1 MEQQQTLK
9 TKAFK
14 MLPTEIE
21 ALEIAL
27 KGFEGATQAE
37 QLRNAIMIAEKT
49 MNHDL
54 TMSQLPDNVAKVYAG
69 DKEKIQ
75 TALSMIM
82 SVFESQATTVNAQL
96 QKREDELLKVYNKEL
111 DKLTKDNDSLFAKN
125 EGLEEQLIKFK
136 ESLEARTNEF
146 ETQQAEFTSEIDT
159 LKTEKSHL
167 EKEVTIR
174 EEMITDLKVTIQ
186 KQDADI
192 EAKKQ
197 EIDDTNKEIA
207 DLAKDAREDKIELKS
222 LRDKSELL
230 SNQLGESTKYNSD
243 LSNENNLLQV
253 KVENLESKVA
263 DLKVQNAKYEDEVA
277 QLKAQVQAELQKQ
290 VDMQQQLMQLM
301 SQMTQQ
307 QPKEDA
313 SNKENDGK

>member
-82 SVFESQATTVNAQL
+82 SVFESQATAVNAQL
-96 QKREDELLKVYNKEL
+96 QKREDELLKAYNKEL
-111 DKLTKDNDSLFAKN
+111 DKLTKHNDSLSAKN

-146 ETQQAEFTSEIDT
+146 ETQRADFTVEIDT

-167 EKEVTIR
+167 EKEVIIR
-174 EEMITDLKVTIQ
+174 EEMITDLKATIQ

-192 EAKKQ
+192 EAK
-197 EIDDTNKEIA
+197 NKEIA
-207 DLAKDAREDKIELKS
+207 DLAKDAREDKNELKQ
-222 LRDKSELL
+222 LRDKNELL
-230 SNQLGESTKYNSD
+230 SNQLGEATKYNSD
-243 LSNENNLLQV
+243 LSNENNLLKV
-253 KVENLESKVA
+253 KVENLESKVD

-301 SQMTQQ
+301 SQMAQQ
-307 QPKEDA
+307 QQLKDDVKGDE
-313 SNKENDGK
+313 

>member
-1 MEQQQTLK
+1 MEQQTLK

-21 ALEIAL
+21 ALESSL

-37 QLRNAIMIAEKT
+37 QLKNAIAIAEQA
-49 MNHDL
+49 MNQDL
-54 TMSQLPDNVAKVYAG
+54 TMSQLPDQVAKVYAG

-82 SVFESQATTVNAQL
+82 SVFESQATAVNAQL
-96 QKREDELLKVYNKEL
+96 QKREDELLKAYNKEL
-111 DKLTKDNDSLFAKN
+111 DKLTKHNDSLSAKN
-125 EGLEEQLIKFK
+125 EGLEEQLIKSK

-146 ETQQAEFTSEIDT
+146 ETQRADFTVEIDT

-167 EKEVTIR
+167 EKEVIIR
-174 EEMITDLKVTIQ
+174 EEMITDLKATIQ

-192 EAKKQ
+192 EAK
-197 EIDDTNKEIA
+197 NKEIA
-207 DLAKDAREDKIELKS
+207 DLAKDAREDKNELKQ
-222 LRDKSELL
+222 LRDKNELL
-230 SNQLGESTKYNSD
+230 SNQLGEATKYNSD
-243 LSNENNLLQV
+243 LSNENNLLKV
-253 KVENLESKVA
+253 KVENLESKVD

-301 SQMTQQ
+301 SQMAQQ
-307 QPKEDA
+307 QQLKDDVKGDE
-313 SNKENDGK
+313 

>member
-136 ESLEARTNEF
+136 ESLEAEQMNWKPR
-146 ETQQAEFTSEIDT
+146 
-159 LKTEKSHL
+159 
-167 EKEVTIR
+167 
-174 EEMITDLKVTIQ
+174 
-186 KQDADI
+186 KQI
-192 EAKKQ
+192 
-197 EIDDTNKEIA
+197 
-207 DLAKDAREDKIELKS
+207 S
-222 LRDKSELL
+222 L
-230 SNQLGESTKYNSD
+230 
-243 LSNENNLLQV
+243 
-253 KVENLESKVA
+253 SK
-263 DLKVQNAKYEDEVA
+263 LIH
-277 QLKAQVQAELQKQ
+277 
-290 VDMQQQLMQLM
+290 
-301 SQMTQQ
+301 
-307 QPKEDA
+307 
-313 SNKENDGK
+313 

>member
-146 ETQQAEFTSEIDT
+146 ETQRADFTVEIDT

-167 EKEVTIR
+167 QKEVIIR
-174 EEMITDLKVTIQ
+174 EEMITDLKATIQ

-192 EAKKQ
+192 EAK
-197 EIDDTNKEIA
+197 NKEIA
-207 DLAKDAREDKIELKS
+207 DLAKDAREDKNELKQ
-222 LRDKSELL
+222 LRDKNELL
-230 SNQLGESTKYNSD
+230 SNQLGEATKYNSD
-243 LSNENNLLQV
+243 LSNENNLLKV
-253 KVENLESKVA
+253 KVENLESKVD

-301 SQMTQQ
+301 SQMAQQ
-307 QPKEDA
+307 QQLKDDVKGDE
-313 SNKENDGK
+313 

>member
-1 MEQQQTLK
+1 MEQQTLK

-21 ALEIAL
+21 ALESSL

-37 QLRNAIMIAEKT
+37 QLKNAIAIAEQA
-49 MNHDL
+49 MNQDL
-54 TMSQLPDNVAKVYAG
+54 TMSQLPDQVAKVYAG

-82 SVFESQATTVNAQL
+82 SVFESQATAVNAQL
-96 QKREDELLKVYNKEL
+96 QKREDELLKAYNKEL
-111 DKLTKDNDSLFAKN
+111 DKLTKHNDSLSAKN
-125 EGLEEQLIKFK
+125 EGLEEQLIKSK
-136 ESLEARTNEF
+136 ESLEVKSNEF
-146 ETQQAEFTSEIDT
+146 ETQRAEFTAELDT
-159 LKTEKSHL
+159 LKTEKTHL

-174 EEMITDLKVTIQ
+174 EEMIIDLKATIQ

-192 EAKKQ
+192 EAK
-197 EIDDTNKEIA
+197 NKEIA
-207 DLAKDAREDKIELKS
+207 DLAKDAREDKNELKQ
-222 LRDKSELL
+222 LRDKNELL
-230 SNQLGESTKYNSD
+230 SNQLGEATKYNSD
-243 LSNENNLLQV
+243 LSNENNLLKV
-253 KVENLESKVA
+253 KVENLESKVD

-301 SQMTQQ
+301 SQMAQQ
-307 QPKEDA
+307 QQLKDDVKGDE
-313 SNKENDGK
+313 

>member
-146 ETQQAEFTSEIDT
+146 ETQRADFTVEIDT

-167 EKEVTIR
+167 EKEVIIR
-174 EEMITDLKVTIQ
+174 EEMITDLKATIQ

-192 EAKKQ
+192 EAK
-197 EIDDTNKEIA
+197 NKEIA
-207 DLAKDAREDKIELKS
+207 DLAKDAREDKNELKQ
-222 LRDKSELL
+222 LRDKNELL
-230 SNQLGESTKYNSD
+230 SNQLGEATKYNSD
-243 LSNENNLLQV
+243 LSNENNLLKV
-253 KVENLESKVA
+253 KVENLESKVD

-301 SQMTQQ
+301 SQMAQQ
-307 QPKEDA
+307 QQLKD
-313 SNKENDGK
+313 NVKGDK

>member
-146 ETQQAEFTSEIDT
+146 ETQRADFTVEIDT

-167 EKEVTIR
+167 EKEVIIR
-174 EEMITDLKVTIQ
+174 EEMITDLKATIQ

-192 EAKKQ
+192 EAK
-197 EIDDTNKEIA
+197 NKEIA
-207 DLAKDAREDKIELKS
+207 DLAKDAREDKNELKQ
-222 LRDKSELL
+222 LRDKNELL
-230 SNQLGESTKYNSD
+230 SNQLGEATKYNSD
-243 LSNENNLLQV
+243 LSNENNLLKV
-253 KVENLESKVA
+253 KVENLESKVD

-301 SQMTQQ
+301 SQMAQQ
-307 QPKEDA
+307 QQLKDDVKGDE
-313 SNKENDGK
+313 

>member
-14 MLPTEIE
+14 MLPAEIE
-21 ALEIAL
+21 ALDIAL
-27 KGFEGATQAE
+27 KGFEGASQAE
-37 QLRNAIMIAEKT
+37 QLRNAVMIAEKT

-146 ETQQAEFTSEIDT
+146 ETQRADFTVEIDT

-167 EKEVTIR
+167 EKEVIIR
-174 EEMITDLKVTIQ
+174 EEMITDLKATIQ

-192 EAKKQ
+192 EAK
-197 EIDDTNKEIA
+197 NKEIA
-207 DLAKDAREDKIELKS
+207 DLAKDAREDKNELKQ
-222 LRDKSELL
+222 LRDKNELL
-230 SNQLGESTKYNSD
+230 SNQLGEATKYNSD
-243 LSNENNLLQV
+243 LSNENNLLKV
-253 KVENLESKVA
+253 KVENLESKVD

-301 SQMTQQ
+301 SQMAQQ
-307 QPKEDA
+307 QQLKDDVKGDE
-313 SNKENDGK
+313 

>member
-1 MEQQQTLK
+1 MEQQTLK

-14 MLPTEIE
+14 MLPTEIQ
-21 ALEIAL
+21 ALESSL

-37 QLRNAIMIAEKT
+37 QLKNAIAIAEQA
-49 MNHDL
+49 MNQDL
-54 TMSQLPDNVAKVYAG
+54 TMSQLPDQVAKVYAG

-82 SVFESQATTVNAQL
+82 SVFESQATAVNAQL
-96 QKREDELLKVYNKEL
+96 QKREDELLKAYNKEL
-111 DKLTKDNDSLFAKN
+111 DKLTKHNDSLSAKN
-125 EGLEEQLIKFK
+125 EGLEEQLIKSK
-136 ESLEARTNEF
+136 ESLEVKSNEF
-146 ETQQAEFTSEIDT
+146 ETQRAEFTAELDT
-159 LKTEKSHL
+159 LKTEKTHL

-174 EEMITDLKVTIQ
+174 EEMIIDLKATIQ

-197 EIDDTNKEIA
+197 EIDDKNKEIA
-207 DLAKDAREDKIELKS
+207 DLAKDAREDKNELKQ
-222 LRDKSELL
+222 LRDKNELL
-230 SNQLGESTKYNSD
+230 SNQLGEATKYNSD
-243 LSNENNLLQV
+243 LSNENNLLKV
-253 KVENLESKVA
+253 KVENLESNVD

-301 SQMTQQ
+301 SQMAQQ
-307 QPKEDA
+307 QQLKDDVKGDE
-313 SNKENDGK
+313 

>member
-21 ALEIAL
+21 ALESSL

-37 QLRNAIMIAEKT
+37 QLKNAIAIAERAI
-49 MNHDL
+49 NQDL
-54 TMSQLPDNVAKVYAG
+54 TMSQLPDNVAKVYQG

-96 QKREDELLKVYNKEL
+96 QKREDELLKTYNKEL
-111 DKLTKDNDSLFAKN
+111 DKLTKDNEGLSVKN
-125 EGLEEQLIKFK
+125 EE
-136 ESLEARTNEF
+136 LEAKLKNSNDLI
-146 ETQQAEFTSEIDT
+146 ETQKSEIKTNKEEFAATIEALTKDNEY
-159 LKTEKSHL
+159 LKKDIASNEEK
-167 EKEVTIR
+167 
-174 EEMITDLKVTIQ
+174 ITDLKVTIQ

-197 EIDDTNKEIA
+197 EIDDKNKEIA

-301 SQMTQQ
+301 SQMAQQ
-307 QPKEDA
+307 QQLKDDVKGDE
-313 SNKENDGK
+313 

>member
-82 SVFESQATTVNAQL
+82 SVFESQATAVNAQL

-125 EGLEEQLIKFK
+125 EGLEEQLIKSK
-136 ESLEARTNEF
+136 ESLEVKSNEF
-146 ETQQAEFTSEIDT
+146 ETQRAEFTAELDT
-159 LKTEKSHL
+159 LKTEKTHL
-167 EKEVTIR
+167 EKEVIIR
-174 EEMITDLKVTIQ
+174 EEMITDLKATIQ

-192 EAKKQ
+192 EAK
-197 EIDDTNKEIA
+197 NKEIA
-207 DLAKDAREDKIELKS
+207 DLAKDAREDKNELKQ
-222 LRDKSELL
+222 LRDKNELL
-230 SNQLGESTKYNSD
+230 SNQLGEATKYNSD
-243 LSNENNLLQV
+243 LSNENNLLKV
-253 KVENLESKVA
+253 KVENLESKVD

-301 SQMTQQ
+301 SQMAQQ
-307 QPKEDA
+307 QQLKDDVKGDE
-313 SNKENDGK
+313 